1 VTRRSSITQSTQE
14 DVNMTH
20 DAKAFRKLALAAS
33 IGLLLGAG
41 LGACTDRPDGQMSD
55 ADAADAPKQS
65 ETLAA
70 ALDDTG
76 ITAQVKGRLASDAR
90 TQPAEIRV
98 ETNNGVVTLS
108 GMAPSAAA
116 KTAAEE
122 LARMVPDV
130 KGVDNRIDA
139 PHPVEDMADSAEAT
153 ATRAGESVDDA
164 WITTKV
170 KSALLADPQTQGLK
184 IDVDTQQGVVSL
196 SGKIGSTAEHKQA
209 VEVASG
215 IDGVKA
221 VDDTGL
227 VVAAR

>member
-1 VTRRSSITQSTQE
+1 
-14 DVNMTH
+14 MTH
-20 DAKAFRKLALAAS
+20 DTQALRKLALAAGV
-33 IGLLLGAG
+33 GLLLGAG
-41 LGACTDRPDGQMSD
+41 LGACKDRPDGQMSD
-55 ADAADAPKQS
+55 ADAANASKQS
-65 ETLAA
+65 DTLAA

-76 ITAQVKGRLASDAR
+76 ITTQVKGRLATDAR
-90 TQPAEIRV
+90 TQPADIRV

-139 PHPVEDMADSAEAT
+139 PHPVEDMADSAET
-153 ATRAGESVDDA
+153 AASEAGQSIDDA

-184 IDVDTQQGVVSL
+184 IDVDTEQGVVSL
-196 SGKIGSTAEHKQA
+196 RGEIGSTAEHKQA

-221 VDDTGL
+221 VDDTEL
-227 VVAAR
+227 VLAAR